1 MIDELR
7 EYHFTPEAW
16 QTYWALFQDVCLPIR
31 RDDYG
36 VLLGLWHEQV
46 GDTVY
51 FRHLWRYDSLDA
63 RAHLR
68 GELLTLDAWRNGFLP
83 QAAAQVSRQCLQVL
97 KPRSVIDLQ
106 RLAPARYLHLYRCP
120 TGKAP
125 ALMDQLD
132 EVAGRDRH
140 SLCGVWATEFSDP
153 NQVVV
158 MTAQPAAPA
167 LDLHAGIAIQTH
179 RLKPLGVA
187 PPPVTCGLYAV

>member
-7 EYHFTPEAW
+7 EYHFTPDAW
-16 QTYWALFQDVCLPIR
+16 QTYWALFQDLCLPIR

-63 RAHLR
+63 RAQLR
-68 GELLTLDAWRNGFLP
+68 GELIKVDAWRNGFLP
-83 QAAAQVSRQCLQVL
+83 QAGAQVSRQFLQVL
-97 KPRSVIDLQ
+97 NPRMAIGLQ
-106 RLAPARYLHLYRCP
+106 SLAPARYLHLYRCP
-120 TGKAP
+120 TGKAA
-125 ALMDQLD
+125 ALIEQLGA
-132 EVAGRDRH
+132 VAERGRH

-158 MTAQPAAPA
+158 MTAQPDAPA

-179 RLKPLGVA
+179 CLQPLGVE
-187 PPPVTCGLYAV
+187 PR